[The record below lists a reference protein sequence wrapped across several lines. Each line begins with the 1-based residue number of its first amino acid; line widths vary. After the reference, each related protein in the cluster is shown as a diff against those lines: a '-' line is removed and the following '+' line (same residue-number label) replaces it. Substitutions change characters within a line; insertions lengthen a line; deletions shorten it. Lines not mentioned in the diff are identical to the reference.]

1 MSRDFKFVLNRAGV
15 RELMQSE
22 EMQDVLLDH
31 AKSIATRAGEGYD
44 VFVGKTRA
52 NVSVYT
58 ATESA
63 MKDNL
68 DNNTLEK
75 AVRS

>member
-1 MSRDFKFVLNRAGV
+1 M
-15 RELMQSE
+15 E
-22 EMQDVLLDH
+22 H

>member
-1 MSRDFKFVLNRAGV
+1 MSKDFKFVLNKAGV

-22 EMQDVLLDH
+22 EMQDVLLEY

-58 ATESA
+58 ATEEA
-63 MKDNL
+63 AKDNL